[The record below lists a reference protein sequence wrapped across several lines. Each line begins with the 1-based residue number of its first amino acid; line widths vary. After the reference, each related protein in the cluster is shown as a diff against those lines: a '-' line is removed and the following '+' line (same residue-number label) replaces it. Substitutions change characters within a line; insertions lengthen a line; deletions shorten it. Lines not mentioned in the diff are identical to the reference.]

1 MGWASVFG
9 AGEVDDD
16 MELDQM
22 EAMLRG
28 NWGFIKRCKVS
39 DASLFTSQH
48 HATMLQVIERMD
60 SERSVSP
67 GRAALR
73 KAAGAALAKQ
83 GEKMKK
89 QALSGAGGKELAV
102 GSVVRVSVTDVDRA
116 RTDDPTLTC
125 VVVEANAKGRA
136 KVYTVACKAGVL
148 KERYHAAYLD
158 HVPMMTPLAVGL
170 ATVLAGWHGLP
181 KDIALRAATR
191 SQSMVGGQG
200 MLHCACQ
207 GKCDTKKCKCK
218 KAGRECSSRCH
229 KSNTQCTNCD
239 K

>member
-1 MGWASVFG
+1 MVAAAVFWQLSSNQWHAGLVGTMAWQCGQIQAGWTLHDG
-9 AGEVDDD
+9 HWCCR
-16 MELDQM
+16 EL
-22 EAMLRG
+22 
-28 NWGFIKRCKVS
+28 
-39 DASLFTSQH
+39 
-48 HATMLQVIERMD
+48 
-60 SERSVSP
+60 
-67 GRAALR
+67 
-73 KAAGAALAKQ
+73 
-83 GEKMKK
+83 
-89 QALSGAGGKELAV
+89 
-102 GSVVRVSVTDVDRA
+102 VRVSVTDVDRA